1 MEAQAADEFSERR
14 PRGSCDGHGLQGP
27 GSHRVLVLNFMG
39 NKGGCAFAENV
50 MFTLNRMHGSDV
62 HVVCYENE
70 NSSER
75 RCEDNAE
82 HNRFARAEGSLGQPG
97 DWGGLPFCIIEEVIC
112 DGGGEHGRECRE
124 ADGPE
129 SLPDGEELQGR
140 GMGGL

>member
-14 PRGSCDGHGLQGP
+14 PRGPCDGHGLQGP

-70 NSSER
+70 DSSER
-75 RCEDNAE
+75 RCEDDAE
-82 HNRFARAEGSLGQPG
+82 HNRPAWSEGSPRQPG
-97 DWGGLPFCIIEEVIC
+97 DRGGAALLHHR
-112 DGGGEHGRECRE
+112 GGH
-124 ADGPE
+124 
-129 SLPDGEELQGR
+129 L
-140 GMGGL
+140 